1 MFGSHFYHA
10 TMRKSVAVFGTMFND
25 ISVIRKDGGG
35 GVLNQ
40 IKVPLAYGPKQK
52 FLARLDQNSI
62 TDGSMALKLPRMSF
76 EMTSLSLDTNKKE
89 NKRNKLTTSYAADN
103 TKRQTIQ
110 TQVPYDIGMQL
121 NILAKNQDDGLQ
133 ILEQILPYFQPDYT
147 VTIKPI
153 DGWTNYKQDVPII
166 LTSVSIADE
175 YEGDFVSRRVLTY
188 TLEFTMK
195 MTFYSGTGTQNVIKS
210 VDVDWFNKSNTSEQ
224 YSGQDF
230 DISPTTATVDDTLV
244 TGTPGSGEYNIVTS
258 YDPLGVPN
266 SWTAI
271 VTSPSGT
278 FTVGETVT
286 GSVSGTTGTVSIYTV
301 ANPPTVPNTIL
312 SFAQPTGYLNIGET
326 LTGGSSG
333 ATATVASYTTSDD

>member
-1 MFGSHFYHA
+1 
-10 TMRKSVAVFGTMFND
+10 MFNN

-62 TDGSMALKLPRMSF
+62 QDGSMALKLPRMSF
-76 EMTSLSLDTNKKE
+76 EMSSLSLDTNKKE
-89 NKRNKLTTSYAADN
+89 NKRNKLTSSYAADN
-103 TKRQTIQ
+103 TKRQTIK

-121 NILAKNQDDGLQ
+121 NIMAKNQDDGLQ
-133 ILEQILPYFQPDYT
+133 ILEQILPWFQPDYT
-147 VTIKPI
+147 VTIRPI
-153 DGWTNYKQDVPII
+153 DGWANYKQDVPII
-166 LTSVSIADE
+166 LTSVNIADE

-188 TLEFTMK
+188 TLDFTMK

-210 VDVDWFNKSNTSEQ
+210 VDIDWFNKANTAEQ

-230 DISPTTATVDDTLV
+230 TISPTTATVDDKLV
-244 TGTPGSGEYNIVTS
+244 TGTPGSDEYNIVTS
-258 YDPLGVPN
+258 YDPLGVPG

-286 GSVSGTTGTVSIYTV
+286 GSVSGTTGTVSAYTV
-301 ANPPTVPNTIL
+301 ANPPSVPNTVL
-312 SFAQPTGYLNIGET
+312 SFATPSGYLNVGET
-326 LTGGSSG
+326 LTGGSSS
-333 ATATVASYTTSDD
+333 ATATVASYTTSD